1 MYPSIVADLAAN
13 VGLHRESGQ
22 PGDETTVRLLYLAL
36 NWLILERLTL
46 PGVFTEA
53 EAGALVDAAVDRLVA
68 TGAAER

>member
-1 MYPSIVADLAAN
+1 MPGQRPGHGRVRA
-13 VGLHRESGQ
+13 REQ
-22 PGDETTVRLLYLAL
+22 GDARARDHLAL

-53 EAGALVDAAVDRLVA
+53 EADALVDAAVDRLVA